1 MPNIIVPELTEIEI
15 AEIKEQAAAKLGI
28 CKKQNDII
36 GQQIFSI
43 LSLHARVIYYPFGK
57 KSVWGFTRINGT
69 GMQKPEDKPFVV
81 INSSIPEDCQV
92 FAAAHELYHIWYD
105 KQAEIVKAD
114 IIDESATDRNELKAN
129 RFAAEFLVEQD
140 LLFKEMGLYSIARDN
155 ITIKDILRLS
165 ELFTVPYQ
173 TMVKRLCET
182 GVFAKKEQDRF
193 LSKTDKDVLAARKRF
208 AIPVPQA
215 DERIAIDTLTDL
227 SVDAYEKHLISY
239 EKLEYLLSIS
249 NLTPSDIGIGEPQS
263 NPFPSDDEL
272 SEIMEGEPC

>member
-1 MPNIIVPELTEIEI
+1 MSDIRVPELTETEI
-15 AEIKEQAAAKLGI
+15 AGIKEQAAAKLGI

-57 KSVWGFTRINGT
+57 KSVWGFTRIDGNNA
-69 GMQKPEDKPFVV
+69 QESEDKPFVV

-105 KQAEIVKAD
+105 KQAEIIQAD
-114 IIDESATDRNELKAN
+114 IIDESASDRNELKAN

-140 LLFKEMGLYSIARDN
+140 LLFKEMGLYSISKNN
-155 ITIKDILRLS
+155 IAIKDILRLS

-173 TMVKRLCET
+173 TMVKRLYET
-182 GVFAKKEQDRF
+182 GICTKKERDRF
-193 LSKTDKDVLAARKRF
+193 LEKTESEILAARKRF

-249 NLTPSDIGIGEPQS
+249 DLTPSDIGIVEPKGNQ
-263 NPFPSDDEL
+263 FPSDDEL
-272 SEIMEGEPC
+272 SEIMEG

>member
-1 MPNIIVPELTEIEI
+1 MSDIIVPELTKIEI

-57 KSVWGFTRINGT
+57 KSVWGFTMINGT
-69 GMQKPEDKPFVV
+69 GMQKSEDKPFVV

-129 RFAAEFLVEQD
+129 RFATEFLVEQD
-140 LLFKEMGLYSIARDN
+140 LLFKEMGLYSITRDS

-173 TMVKRLCET
+173 TMVKRLCEA
-182 GVFAKKEQDRF
+182 GVFDKKEQDRF
-193 LSKTDKDVLAARKRF
+193 LSKTDTEILAARKRF
-208 AIPVPQA
+208 AVLVPQA

-249 NLTPSDIGIGEPQS
+249 NLTPSDIGIGEPQG

-272 SEIMEGEPC
+272 SEIMEE